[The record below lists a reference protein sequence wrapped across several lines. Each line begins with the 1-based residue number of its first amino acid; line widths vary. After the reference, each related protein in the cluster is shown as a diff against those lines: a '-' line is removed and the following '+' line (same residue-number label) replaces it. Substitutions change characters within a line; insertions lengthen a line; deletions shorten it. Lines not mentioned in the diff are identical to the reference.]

1 MKKLLIFIPAI
12 ALMWAC
18 NDATDKKNSTPSK
31 KEKKEKV
38 AAADLPDGKKIFK
51 INCVLCHGA
60 DGKLGINQS
69 KDLTLS
75 TITLKEAITQITNG
89 KGLMAA
95 YEPILSKEEIEAVAK
110 YTLSLRVK

>member
-1 MKKLLIFIPAI
+1 MKKLLIIIPTI
-12 ALMWAC
+12 ALIWAC
-18 NDATDKKNSTPSK
+18 NDASDKKSSAPK

-38 AAADLPDGKKIFK
+38 AEADLPNGKKIFK

-69 KDLTLS
+69 KDLTKS
-75 TITLKEAITQITNG
+75 TISLEEAITQITNG

-95 YEPILSKEEIEAVAK
+95 YEPILSSEEIEAVAK
-110 YTLSLRVK
+110 YTLTLREE

>member
-1 MKKLLIFIPAI
+1 MKKLLIIIPAI

-18 NDATDKKNSTPSK
+18 NDATDKKSSAPSN
-31 KEKKEKV
+31 KEKKV

-75 TITLKEAITQITNG
+75 TITLEEAITQITNG

-95 YEPILSKEEIEAVAK
+95 YEPILTKEEIEAVAK
-110 YTLSLRVK
+110 YTLSLRAN